1 MHDSMA
7 VGAKYS
13 QILNFG
19 LIALNQ
25 GMNGL
30 GVMNVDDA
38 VGKLT
43 TSNKKWLGLPKLQ
56 LN

>member
-1 MHDSMA
+1 MA